1 MSWSHGLRKSNADW
15 FHFFLRIGSLAPLVS
30 VTAVRTISFS
40 IYQKAKYKFSA
51 AIGKA
56 TGGEEPLVIVN
67 TPGSTP
73 TLGTV
78 TCFAAAGGLTGGLI
92 TVIACEGWCFLY

>member
-1 MSWSHGLRKSNADW
+1 MSWSHGLRKSNADS
-15 FHFFLRIGSLAPLVS
+15 FHFFLHIGSLAPLVS

>member
-1 MSWSHGLRKSNADW
+1 M
-15 FHFFLRIGSLAPLVS
+15 
-30 VTAVRTISFS
+30 RTISFS

-67 TPGSTP
+67 TPGSMP

-78 TCFAAAGGLTGGLI
+78 ACFAAAGGLTGGLI
-92 TVIACEGWCFLY
+92 TVIACERWHFLY